1 MTRSYGGQHFREPQF
16 LVFCNRLGA
25 LATASVC
32 LRFMDPLPHR
42 QYEAERTEAA
52 APEVHGEAPLT
63 SYANPAL
70 SNILSS
76 WCQYEALLF
85 ITFPIQVGFH

>member
-1 MTRSYGGQHFREPQF
+1 MTTSYDGLHFKEPQF
-16 LVFCNRLGA
+16 LVFSNRLGA
-25 LATASVC
+25 LVISSIC
-32 LRFMDPLPHR
+32 LRSMGPSPQR
-42 QYEAERTEAA
+42 QSESGGIEAA
-52 APEVHGEAPLT
+52 SEVQEEPPLT

-85 ITFPIQVGFH
+85 ITFPVQVSFF